1 MSHILIYLHNITKYV
16 SRIFPNFAQNRLGLL
31 LLLIQGSSGLGG
43 ATASYLIK
51 YGARVIV
58 ADLPGTF
65 EALSTKTSLHN
76 NATRCNLRFAKADV
90 TSEDDVSL
98 ALDMAEK
105 EFGEQGR

>member
-1 MSHILIYLHNITKYV
+1 M
-16 SRIFPNFAQNRLGLL
+16 GLL

-76 NATRCNLRFAKADV
+76 NARCNLRFAKTDV